1 MKKVTSEAIVGF
13 NVENVSLLGEQHP
26 QDAKPLPHQ
35 DPTLHAEDCEHTG
48 AVKLGRTSIM
58 EIKILNDDGRNCS
71 EPADD
76 RLYRRAW
83 DFPV

>member
-35 DPTLHAEDCEHTG
+35 DPTLHAEDCDHTG

-58 EIKILNDDGRNCS
+58 EIKILNDDGKELFRDS
-71 EPADD
+71 
-76 RLYRRAW
+76 
-83 DFPV
+83 

>member
-1 MKKVTSEAIVGF
+1 MTSENIF
-13 NVENVSLLGEQHP
+13 NSFNAENVSLLGEQHP
-26 QDAKPLPHQ
+26 QDAKPHPHQ

-71 EPADD
+71 ETADD
-76 RLYRRAW
+76 LYHNRRAW